1 MAKKRKID
9 VKTYKK
15 QLTELREE
23 IEALSE
29 VTEEARQ
36 PVELDQTMVGRLS
49 RMDALQTRLCNWK
62 PNAGAP
68 SKSSASTLPCSE
80 LTRASSDIA
89 SVAGLISNSKGWKTT
104 RRRRPVSTAPRC
116 RSINVRHIA
125 PPASRTVAP
134 PIILVDGKNRLVV
147 PDGP

>member
-49 RMDALQTRLCNWK
+49 RMDALQTQAMQLE
-62 PNAGAP
+62 
-68 SKSSASTLPCSE
+68 TE
-80 LTRASSDIA
+80 
-89 SVAGLISNSKGWKTT
+89 
-104 RRRRPVSTAPRC
+104 RRRAVEIQRIDSALQRIDEGEFGHCVSC
-116 RSINVRHIA
+116 G
-125 PPASRTVAP
+125 
-134 PIILVDGKNRLVV
+134 VDIELKRLEND
-147 PDGP
+147 PTTPTCFDCAEMSEH

>member
-15 QLTELREE
+15 QLTELRQE

-49 RMDALQTRLCNWK
+49 RMDALQTQAMQLE
-62 PNAGAP
+62 
-68 SKSSASTLPCSE
+68 TE
-80 LTRASSDIA
+80 
-89 SVAGLISNSKGWKTT
+89 
-104 RRRRPVSTAPRC
+104 RRRAVEIQRIDSALQRIDEGEFGYCVSC
-116 RSINVRHIA
+116 G
-125 PPASRTVAP
+125 
-134 PIILVDGKNRLVV
+134 VDIELKRLEND
-147 PDGP
+147 PTTPTCFDCAEMSEH